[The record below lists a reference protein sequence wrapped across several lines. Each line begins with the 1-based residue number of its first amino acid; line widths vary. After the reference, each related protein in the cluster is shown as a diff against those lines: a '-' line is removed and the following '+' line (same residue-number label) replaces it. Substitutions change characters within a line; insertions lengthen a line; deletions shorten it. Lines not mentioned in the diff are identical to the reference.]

1 MLEKIVNFRLK
12 GFFKKRARWIIK
24 FLNMKFDIDTSQKKQ
39 LLSLKI
45 LWQRIYN
52 FEKLYPI
59 NSLKIQNIYAYPF
72 LRNYLWIR
80 LTMLSSKGVDIN
92 SPYILQGGGES
103 KIPYRIR
110 QIIKERL
117 NAVEIEELQE
127 NKVDILFFTHI
138 VSGENLVIDGK
149 IYQRLTDPFVEE
161 FSKIAIVK
169 KIGIVKS
176 ADIDLT
182 PNDFHYSY
190 IPLMYPYIF
199 KRGYAEEL
207 SFGWDFLEVLKK
219 TTGLNFTKDSLKL
232 FFDWEFFIKDWYKEL
247 LLKLKPKLV
256 VCHHLQWNAPLFSA
270 AHELGIKT
278 ADVQDGELI
287 GGVNPTYNG
296 WSKIMPKEG
305 YEGLPDYFF
314 MRSEKDC
321 QHIEKEFIGL
331 KHKAVLL
338 GNPYLYKQRRFISDN
353 IKNKYNDVFKK
364 YNKIVLFLLA
374 MDLPDMFKDIVA
386 NSNKDILFILRHH
399 PNPAKKFSLN
409 DFFDIPYNNLLIG
422 DDFDNC
428 VIGELFNVCD
438 CAISSGSAASKEFV
452 QWKDNVVSFI
462 FNKTTSKHYQAEI
475 EDGNLVFVNDYN
487 EFYEHLK
494 NGTLSLPFKEAKIDI
509 QKAIQQFVIEE
520 LKG

>member
-1 MLEKIVNFRLK
+1 MLEKIINFKLK
-12 GFFKKRARWIIK
+12 GFLKKRARWIVK
-24 FLNMKFDIDTSQKKQ
+24 FLNSKFDINTSQKNQ
-39 LLSLKI
+39 LVSLHI

-52 FEKLYPI
+52 FEKMYPV
-59 NSLKIQNIYAYPF
+59 NCLKIQNTYIYPF

-80 LTMLSSKGVDIN
+80 MTMLSNKGIDVD

-110 QIIKERL
+110 QAIKKRL

-138 VSGENLVIDGK
+138 SSGENLTVGGK

-161 FSKIAIVK
+161 FSKTVTVK

-176 ADIDLT
+176 SDIDLT
-182 PNDFHYSY
+182 PDDFHHPY
-190 IPLMYPYIF
+190 IPLIYPYIF

-207 SFGWDFLEVLKK
+207 PFSWDFLDVLKK
-219 TTGLNFTKDSLKL
+219 TTGLKFTKDSLKI

-256 VCHHLQWNAPLFSA
+256 VCHHLQWNAPLFVA
-270 AHELGIKT
+270 AQELGIKT
-278 ADVQDGELI
+278 ADIQDGELI

-296 WSKIMPKEG
+296 WYKIMPREG
-305 YEGLPDYFF
+305 YESLPNYFF

-321 QHIEKEFIGL
+321 RHIEKEFTGL

-338 GNPYLYKQRRFISDN
+338 GNPYLYIQKRFISGF
-353 IKNKYNDVFKK
+353 IKNKYNNMFKK
-364 YNKIVLFLLA
+364 YNKIVVFLLA
-374 MDLPDMFKDIVA
+374 MDLPDIFKDIVA
-386 NSNKDILFILRHH
+386 NSNEDVLFILRHH
-399 PNPAKKFSLN
+399 PNPVKKFSIN
-409 DFFDIPYNNLLIG
+409 DFFIPHNNLLIG

-452 QWKDNVVSFI
+452 QWKDNVASFV
-462 FNKTTSKHYQAEI
+462 FNKVTSKHYQMEI
-475 EDGNLVFVNDYN
+475 DEGNLIFINDCN

-494 NGTLSLPFKEAKIDI
+494 KGTLSLSFEETKINT
-509 QKAIQQFVIEE
+509 QKAIQQFITEE